1 VDPLFSEEENSMTAT
16 SNLIRMG
23 AILSLLALVGQAQ
36 TPAAVGP
43 NSDPVYQQLRNIGL
57 GSEAVTVKDFELKRD
72 AATFHLNGY
81 VCFAAPVNGKV
92 TGAVFVGDGKMVLD
106 PPIPMERSSLKLLTK
121 SDEFVE
127 QYEHL
132 VLRFTDSTYEEIK
145 KAGTAGGSCDAGL
158 LHDSQNAM
166 RHSRFMKYNL
176 DARILQDVLSTD
188 PGGLFVA
195 FVHGKK
201 YNGKEIYFVDPHGA
215 PGLIHQVAPEEIAF
229 LTYDDNKLGTWA
241 AFHFSPEYKDGSATG
256 TQQNYSY
263 QITHQLLDTT
273 IEKHAQLNGKAT
285 TTLVSLVDGLRV
297 IPFDLYPTL
306 RVQSVTDEKQQSLSF
321 IQEDKKDDADFWVI
335 LPRSLGLGEKY
346 TITSTYEEKHTIS
359 SAHDFEDAVE
369 NKGSGNYYPIARG
382 DWYPNNVAG
391 GLGQYVAY
399 DMTFRIPKGM
409 TMAATGVR
417 VSESSDGGHSVTVWK
432 SAVPQPLASFNF
444 GRFKME
450 EAKLSSPE
458 YLVQAYVNEEPPD
471 DIKYLLEKVNQDSGN
486 WKSSDNPAGMG
497 APGMGHHGS
506 NYAAALGNME
516 TTPMLKRA
524 LAEAELSTQL
534 YSDYFG
540 PVPLKQLAI
549 TQQWACNYGESFPGL
564 VYLPLCYFYDPQVRH
579 EFHMDHRDFG
589 YWKIVAPHE
598 VAHQWWGNT
607 VGFDSYRDQWMSEG
621 FADMSASM
629 YIQLIERNPS
639 KFIEFWDDERTMLLE
654 RNNMGF
660 RANDAGP
667 LTMGY
672 RLSNDR
678 TGFDITRKL
687 IYPKGAYILHMLRM
701 MMWTA
706 QTGDQNFKDMM
717 HDFVQTYS
725 GRAAT
730 TEDFKAVV
738 EKHMTPDMQR
748 IGGGKMDWFFDEYVY
763 GTALPTYKLDS
774 SFDKNS
780 DGDVVFSMK
789 LTQSDVDE
797 HFRMLVPLYFEFA
810 DGHVAEIGRVTMVGN
825 TSQEG
830 KLPLKGLKDIPH
842 RAMLNYYDDVLASP
856 N

>member
-1 VDPLFSEEENSMTAT
+1 LRRQFDFHHVLAAVFLF
-16 SNLIRMG
+16 
-23 AILSLLALVGQAQ
+23 VVAQ
-36 TPAAVGP
+36 TAEAQTAPPSGP
-43 NSDPVYQQLRNIGL
+43 NSDTTYQQLRNISL
-57 GSEAVTVKDFELKRD
+57 GSEAVTVKDFDLKRD
-72 AATFHLNGY
+72 AATFHLHSGT
-81 VCFAAPVNGKV
+81 VCFVAPVNSKV
-92 TGAVFVGDGKMVLD
+92 TGAVFVGDGTLILD
-106 PPIPMERSSLKLLTK
+106 PPIPSEKSSLKLLTK

-145 KAGTAGGSCDAGL
+145 KAGTPGGSCDAGL

-166 RHSRFMKYNL
+166 RHSHFMKYNL
-176 DARILQDVLSTD
+176 DARLLQDVLSTE

-215 PGLIHQVAPEEIAF
+215 PGLIHQVAPEEIEF
-229 LTYDDNKLGTWA
+229 LTYDENKLGTWA
-241 AFHFSPEYKDGSATG
+241 AFHFSQEYKDGSATSN
-256 TQQNYSY
+256 QQNHSY
-263 QITHQLLDTT
+263 QITHQQLDTT
-273 IEKHAQLNGKAT
+273 IEKNAQLNGKAT

-297 IPFDLYPTL
+297 IPFDLYGTL
-306 RVQSVTDEKQQSLSF
+306 RVQSVTDEKQQALSF
-321 IQEDKKDDADFWVI
+321 IQEDKNDDADLWVI
-335 LPRSLGLGEKY
+335 LPRPLGLGEKY
-346 TITSTYEEKHTIS
+346 TITSTYEEKHTIIG
-359 SAHDFEDAVE
+359 AHDFKDAVE
-369 NKGSGNYYPIARG
+369 NKGSGNYYPLARS

-391 GLGQYVAY
+391 LGQYVSY

-409 TMAATGVR
+409 TMAATGIR
-417 VSESSDGGHSVTVWK
+417 VSESSDGGQSVTVWK

-444 GRFKME
+444 GRFKVE
-450 EAKLSSPE
+450 EAKLKSPE
-458 YLVQAYVNEEPPD
+458 YLVQAYVNEQPPD
-471 DIKYLLEKVNQDSGN
+471 DIKYLLEKVNQDSSN
-486 WKSSDNPAGMG
+486 RRTRDNPEGVG
-497 APGMGHHGS
+497 APQLTIGSGGHHGS
-506 NYAAALGNME
+506 NYAIALGNMS
-516 TTPMLKRA
+516 TTPLQKKA
-524 LAEAELSTQL
+524 LAEAELSMQL

-540 PVPLKQLAI
+540 SPPFKQLAI
-549 TQQWACNYGESFPGL
+549 TQQWACNYGQSFPGL

-579 EFHMDHRDFG
+579 TFHMDYHDFG
-589 YWKIVAPHE
+589 YWKVVAPHE
-598 VAHQWWGNT
+598 VAHQWWGHT

-621 FADMSASM
+621 FADMSASL
-629 YIQLIERNPS
+629 YIQLIEKSPN

-717 HDFVQTYS
+717 HDFVRTYS
-725 GRAAT
+725 GGAAT
-730 TEDFKAVV
+730 TENFKAMV

-774 SFDKNS
+774 SFDKDSEGN
-780 DGDVVFSMK
+780 VVLSMK
-789 LTQSDVDE
+789 LAQSGVDE
-797 HFRMLVPLYFEFA
+797 RFRMLVPLYLELA
-810 DGHVAEIGRVTMVGN
+810 DGRITYFGRVTVVGN

-830 KLPLKGLKDIPH
+830 KIPIKGLKDIPR
-842 RAMLNYYDDVLASP
+842 RAIVNYYDDVLAS

>member
-1 VDPLFSEEENSMTAT
+1 MRPISSVLSAVACCLIFSP
-16 SNLIRMG
+16 I
-23 AILSLLALVGQAQ
+23 ALHSE
-36 TPAAVGP
+36 TPAP
-43 NSDPVYQQLRNIGL
+43 NSDPTYQQLRNIGL
-57 GSEAVTVKDFELKRD
+57 SGEAVTVTNFELKRD
-72 AATFHLNGY
+72 AASFHLRSGI
-81 VCFAAPVNGKV
+81 VCFVTPVQGKV
-92 TGAVFVGDGKMVLD
+92 TGAVFMGDGSMDLD
-106 PPIPMERSSLKLLTK
+106 PPIPIEKSSLKLLTK

-145 KAGTAGGSCDAGL
+145 KAGTRGGSCDAGL
-158 LHDSQNAM
+158 LHDSQNAT
-166 RHSRFMKYNL
+166 RHSHFMKYNL

-201 YNGKEIYFVDPHGA
+201 YNGKELYVIDPHGA
-215 PGLIHQVAPEEIAF
+215 PSLGDSVAPEEIEF
-229 LTYDDNKLGTWA
+229 LTYDENKLGTWA
-241 AFHFSPEYKDGSATG
+241 AFHFSAEYKDGSATG
-256 TQQNYSY
+256 NQQNYSY
-263 QITHQLLDTT
+263 QITHQQLDTT
-273 IEKHAQLNGKAT
+273 IEKNAHLNGKAT

-297 IPFDLYPTL
+297 IPFNLYRTL
-306 RVQSVTDEKQQSLSF
+306 RVQSVVDDKQQALSF
-321 IQEDKKDDADFWVI
+321 IQEDKNDDADFSAI
-335 LPRSLGLGEKY
+335 LPRALGLGEKY
-346 TITSTYEEKHTIS
+346 TITTIY
-359 SAHDFEDAVE
+359 DGKDAVE
-369 NKGSGNYYPIARG
+369 NKGSGNYYPVARG

-391 GLGQYVAY
+391 GLGQYASY

-409 TMAATGVR
+409 KMAATGVQ
-417 VSESSDGGHSVTVWK
+417 VSESSDGGQDVTVWK
-432 SAVPQPLASFNF
+432 SAVPQTLASFNF

-458 YLVQAYVNEEPPD
+458 YLVKAYVNEEPPD
-471 DIKYLLEKVNQDSGN
+471 DIKYLLEKVNQDS
-486 WKSSDNPAGMG
+486 SNPRDRSNPGGVG
-497 APGMGHHGS
+497 APGLGHHGS
-506 NYAAALGNME
+506 QYAVALGNMS
-516 TTPMLKRA
+516 TTPLLEKA
-524 LAEAELSTQL
+524 LAEAQLAIQL

-540 PVPLKQLAI
+540 PAPFKQLAV
-549 TQQWACNYGESFPGL
+549 TQQWACNYGQSFAGL
-564 VYLPLCYFYDPQVRH
+564 VYLPLCYYYDPTVRH
-579 EFHMDHRDFG
+579 QFHMDYRDFG
-589 YWKIVAPHE
+589 YWKVVAPHE

-621 FADMSASM
+621 FADMSASL
-629 YIQLIERNPS
+629 YIQLIEKNP
-639 KFIEFWDDERTMLLE
+639 KRFIEFWDDERTMLLE

-667 LTMGY
+667 LTLGY
-672 RLSNDR
+672 RMSNDR

-717 HDFVQTYS
+717 HDFVKSYA
-725 GRAAT
+725 GHAAT
-730 TEDFKAVV
+730 TEDFKAIV

-748 IGGGKMDWFFDEYVY
+748 IGSGKMNWFFDEYVY

-780 DGDVVFSMK
+780 EGDVVLSMK
-789 LTQSDVDE
+789 LTQSGVDE
-797 HFRMLVPLYFEFA
+797 RFRMLVPLYLELA
-810 DGHVAEIGRVTMVGN
+810 DGRITYFGRVTMVGN

-830 KLPLKGLKDIPH
+830 KIPIKGLKDLPR
-842 RAMLNYYDDVLASP
+842 RAMLSYYDDVLASP

>member
-1 VDPLFSEEENSMTAT
+1 LRRQF
-16 SNLIRMG
+16 NLHHVL
-23 AILSLLALVGQAQ
+23 AVASLLAVAQ
-36 TPAAVGP
+36 TAEAQTAPPPGP
-43 NSDPVYQQLRNIGL
+43 NSDTTYQQLRNISL
-57 GSEAVTVKDFELKRD
+57 GSEAVTVKDFDLKRD
-72 AATFHLNGY
+72 AATFHLHSGT
-81 VCFAAPVNGKV
+81 VCFVAPVNSKV
-92 TGAVFVGDGKMVLD
+92 TGAVFVGEGTLILD
-106 PPIPMERSSLKLLTK
+106 PPIPSEKSSLKLLTK

-132 VLRFTDSTYEEIK
+132 VLRFTDSTYEEIR
-145 KAGTAGGSCDAGL
+145 KAGTPGGSCDAGL

-166 RHSRFMKYNL
+166 RHSHFMKYNL
-176 DARILQDVLSTD
+176 DARLLQDVLSTE
-188 PGGLFVA
+188 PGGLFVV
-195 FVHGKK
+195 FVPGKK

-215 PGLIHQVAPEEIAF
+215 PGLVHQVAPEEIEF
-229 LTYDDNKLGTWA
+229 LTYDENKLGTWA
-241 AFHFSPEYKDGSATG
+241 AFHFSREYKDGSATG
-256 TQQNYSY
+256 TEQNYSY
-263 QITHQLLDTT
+263 QITHQQLDTT
-273 IEKHAQLNGKAT
+273 IEKNAQLNGKAT

-306 RVQSVTDEKQQSLSF
+306 RVQSVTDEKQQALAF

-335 LPRSLGLGEKY
+335 LPRPLGLGEKY
-346 TITSTYEEKHTIS
+346 TITSTYGEKHTITN
-359 SAHDFEDAVE
+359 AHDLKDAVE
-369 NKGSGNYYPIARG
+369 NKGSGNYYPVARG

-417 VSESSDGGHSVTVWK
+417 VSESSGGGQSVTVWK

-458 YLVQAYVNEEPPD
+458 YLVQVYVNEEPPD

-486 WKSSDNPAGMG
+486 WKSRDNPAGMG

-506 NYAAALGNME
+506 NYAAAIGNME
-516 TTPMLKRA
+516 TTPMLKKA

-549 TQQWACNYGESFPGL
+549 TQQWACNYGEAFPGL

-589 YWKIVAPHE
+589 YWKVVAPHE

-629 YIQLIERNPS
+629 YIQLIEKNP
-639 KFIEFWDDERTMLLE
+639 KRFIEFWDDERTMLLE
-654 RNNMGF
+654 RNTMGF
-660 RANDAGP
+660 RAIDAGP
-667 LTMGY
+667 LTLGY

-678 TGFDITRKL
+678 TGFDVTRKL

-706 QTGDQNFKDMM
+706 QTSDQNFKNMM
-717 HDFVQTYS
+717 HDFVQSYS
-725 GRAAT
+725 GHAAT
-730 TEDFKAVV
+730 TEDFKAIV

-748 IGGGKMDWFFDEYVY
+748 IGNGKMDWFFDEYVY

-780 DGDVVFSMK
+780 DGDVVLSMK
-789 LTQSDVDE
+789 MTQSGVDE
-797 HFRMLVPLYFEFA
+797 RFRMLVPLYLELA
-810 DGHVAEIGRVTMVGN
+810 DGRIANFGRVTMVGN

-830 KLPLKGLKDIPH
+830 KIPLKGLKDIPR
-842 RAMLNYYDDVLASP
+842 RAILNYYDDVLASS

>member
-1 VDPLFSEEENSMTAT
+1 M
-16 SNLIRMG
+16 
-23 AILSLLALVGQAQ
+23 
-36 TPAAVGP
+36 
-43 NSDPVYQQLRNIGL
+43 
-57 GSEAVTVKDFELKRD
+57 
-72 AATFHLNGY
+72 
-81 VCFAAPVNGKV
+81 
-92 TGAVFVGDGKMVLD
+92 GDGDMVLE
-106 PPIPMERSSLKLLTK
+106 PPIPIEKSSLKLLTK
-121 SDEFVE
+121 SDDFVE
-127 QYEHL
+127 KYEHM
-132 VLRFTDSTYEEIK
+132 VLRFTDSTYEELK
-145 KAGTAGGSCDAGL
+145 KEGTPGGTCDPGL
-158 LHDSQNAM
+158 LRESQHAT
-166 RHSRFMKYNL
+166 RHSRYMKYNL
-176 DARILQDVLSTD
+176 DARILQDVLATD

-201 YNGKEIYFVDPHGA
+201 YNGKEIYLVDPHGA
-215 PGLIHQVAPEEIAF
+215 AGLVHQVAPEEIEF

-263 QITHQLLDTT
+263 QITHQQLDTT

-306 RVQSVTDEKQQSLSF
+306 RIQSVTDEKQQALSF
-321 IQEDKKDDADFWVI
+321 IQEDKNDDADFWVI
-335 LPRSLGLGEKY
+335 LPRPLGLGEKY
-346 TITSTYEEKHTIS
+346 TITSTYGDKHTIS
-359 SAHDFEDAVE
+359 SANYLKDAVE

-382 DWYPNNVAG
+382 NWYPNNVAG

-417 VSESSDGGHSVTVWK
+417 VNESSDGGQSVTVWK
-432 SAVPQPLASFNF
+432 SAVPQSLASFNF

-458 YLVQAYVNEEPPD
+458 YLVQAYVNQEPPD

-486 WKSSDNPAGMG
+486 WKSNNNPAGMG

-506 NYAAALGNME
+506 NYAAAVGNME

-579 EFHMDHRDFG
+579 EFHMDYRDFG
-589 YWKIVAPHE
+589 YWKVVAPHE

-607 VGFDSYRDQWMSEG
+607 VGFDSYHDQWMSEG
-621 FADMSASM
+621 FADMSASL
-629 YIQLIERNPS
+629 YIQLIEKNP
-639 KFIEFWDDERTMLLE
+639 KRFIEFWDDERTLLLE
-654 RNNMGF
+654 RSNMGF
-660 RANDAGP
+660 RAIDAGP
-667 LTMGY
+667 VTLGY

-678 TGFDITRKL
+678 TGLDITRKL

-706 QTGDQNFKDMM
+706 QSGDQNFRNMM
-717 HDFVQTYS
+717 HDFVKTYA
-725 GRAAT
+725 GHAAT
-730 TEDFKAVV
+730 TEDFKAIV

-748 IGGGKMDWFFDEYVY
+748 IGNGKMDWFFDEYVY
-763 GTALPTYKLDS
+763 GTALPRYKLES

-780 DGDVVFSMK
+780 DGDVVLSMK
-789 LTQSDVDE
+789 LIQSEVDDR
-797 HFRMLVPLYFEFA
+797 FRMIVPLYFEFA
-810 DGHVAEIGRVTMVGN
+810 DGRVANFGRVTMLGN
-825 TSQEG
+825 TSQQG
-830 KLPLKGLKDIPH
+830 KIPIKGLKDFPR
-842 RAMLNYYDDVLASP
+842 RAMVNYYDDVLASA